1 MSSVGKF
8 LLVTALVTGIAL
20 TAVFAFYYI
29 KFSRMIEEKL
39 SGGPFPNTS
48 MLFASPRTLSLGDE
62 VTTAEILTQ
71 LRRSGYSESHGNR
84 MGWFRTRED
93 GVDIFPGPDSYFDQE
108 AGVLTI
114 KGNRVARIVSLRDN
128 TERTQ
133 YMIEPEL
140 ITNLFDRKREKRR
153 IVKYPDIPKLLVNA
167 VVSIEDKRFFQ
178 HAGFDPLRII
188 KAAYVDVRKGYS
200 AEGASTLSMQL
211 ARGFFLTPTKT
222 WKRKVAETLITL
234 QLEQKLTT
242 EEICVHYAHP
252 VDRGRRGSFAI
263 RGFGEAAQAYFG
275 KDIGQLTL
283 PEAATLAGLI
293 QRPSFTN
300 PYRWPDR
307 ARARR
312 NVVLAMMRENGYI
325 SEQDYADAASKP
337 INVAKG
343 GVESTDAPYF
353 VDLVNDELQERFQE
367 HDFQAKSFRVYTTLD
382 MNLQQAAAEAVRA
395 GLVEVDALLQNRR
408 KKNRDYPD
416 AQVALVALDPR
427 TGEIKA
433 LVGGRNYGVSQL
445 NHAVAKR
452 QPGSIFKPFVYAA
465 ALNTALDENAKPI
478 TPVLQIVD
486 EPTTFWYDGKPY
498 EPNNFG
504 GEFHG
509 TVNLRQALSKSM
521 NIPTVKVAE
530 MVGYDKVAA
539 LARQAGMNSDVRGT
553 PAVALGAYEV
563 TALEMAGAY
572 TVLGN
577 QGVFSKPAFIK
588 FIRDAS
594 GHAIYEN
601 KPVRRAVLDP
611 RVDFMMVSLM
621 EEVLRSGTGAGARSR
636 GFVLPAAGKT
646 GTSHDGWFA
655 GFTTSLICV
664 VWVGF
669 DDNRELKL
677 EGANSALPI
686 WTEFMKRAHQFRE
699 YRNAHSFEAPEGIVS
714 VEIDP
719 ATGYLAA
726 AGCPG
731 ARPEVFISGTQ
742 PTEICRLH
750 GGAGTRVAGW
760 ETTSPAGAAEQ
771 PGATASAAD
780 PAAAKPAVAGRRT
793 RPDSVQI
800 APPAQKEEKP
810 KEKRGFF
817 DRIKGLFK

>member
-1 MSSVGKF
+1 MSPVGKA
-8 LLVTALVTGIAL
+8 LLVTVLITGIAL
-20 TAVFAFYYI
+20 AAVSAFYYI
-29 KFSRMIEEKL
+29 KFARMIEVKL

-48 MLFASPRTLSLGDE
+48 MLFAAPRTLSIGDE
-62 VTTAEILTQ
+62 VTIAEILTQ

-84 MGWFRTRED
+84 MGWFRPRED

-153 IVKYPDIPKLLVNA
+153 IVKYPDIPKVLVNA

-222 WKRKVAETLITL
+222 WKRKVAETMITL
-234 QLEQKLTT
+234 QLEQKLTK
-242 EEICVHYAHP
+242 EEIFEHYANH
-252 VDRGRRGSFAI
+252 VDLGRRGSFAI

-275 KDIGQLTL
+275 KDIGELTL

-300 PYRWPDR
+300 PYRWPER
-307 ARARR
+307 ARTRR
-312 NVVLAMMRENGYI
+312 NVVLSMMRENGYI
-325 SEQDYADAASKP
+325 SEQDYSDAASKP

-382 MNLQQAAAEAVRA
+382 MNLQQAAAEAVRM
-395 GLVEVDALLQNRR
+395 GLVEVDALLQKRR
-408 KKNRDYPD
+408 KKDQSYPD

-433 LVGGRNYGVSQL
+433 LIGGRNYGVSQL

-465 ALNTALDENAKPI
+465 ALSTALDENAKPI
-478 TPVLQIVD
+478 TPALQLVD
-486 EPTTFWYDGKPY
+486 EPTTFWYDGRPY

-530 MVGYDKVAA
+530 MVGYDKVAT
-539 LARQAGMNSDVRGT
+539 LARQSGMNSDLRGT
-553 PAVALGAYEV
+553 PAIALGAYEV
-563 TALEMAGAY
+563 SALEMAGAY
-572 TVLGN
+572 TVFGN
-577 QGVFSKPAFIK
+577 QGVYSKPAFIK
-588 FIRDAS
+588 SIRDTS
-594 GHAIYEN
+594 GHAIYED

-669 DDNRELKL
+669 DDNRVLPL

-699 YRNAHSFEAPEGIVS
+699 YRNAHAFEAPEGIVS

-731 ARPEVFISGTQ
+731 ARAEVFISGTQ
-742 PTEICRLH
+742 PSEICHLH

-760 ETTSPAGAAEQ
+760 ETTAPAGAAEQ
-771 PGATASAAD
+771 PDGTVSAAD
-780 PAAAKPAVAGRRT
+780 PAAAKPAGVARRHKS
-793 RPDSVQI
+793 DSVQI
-800 APPAQKEEKP
+800 TPPAKKPEEP